1 VWRESRRAA
10 WDVGIAAVVV
20 STTPLVTVRQKST
33 GVISK
38 INLDDLDETVEPV
51 VPDVTPRATVP
62 TKRELDRAIWREVR
76 GWLR

>member
-1 VWRESRRAA
+1 MS
-10 WDVGIAAVVV
+10 
-20 STTPLVTVRQKST
+20 STPLVTVRQKST

>member
-1 VWRESRRAA
+1 MTGRRRAPA
-10 WDVGIAAVVV
+10 PGARRKPPRDA
-20 STTPLVTVRQKST
+20 
-33 GVISK
+33 
-38 INLDDLDETVEPV
+38 LDETGEPV